1 MKSKIDSFYVKHN
14 CERLTQGDILRDFS
28 FLSIDDSSEYT
39 FQYIV
44 IISQDCDISY
54 SREQK
59 EDKNTQKILYNQ
71 YLPNILFTPAFIL
84 SDFKEG
90 IHLKK
95 LYNVEQKTFNITDLG
110 KIKDNSK
117 EIRYH
122 YLPYYEDFQV
132 QDLIIDFKIYFTLS
146 LDKILKVYQDKYV
159 ATISELFRESLSQR
173 FANYISRIGL
183 PIFGEEINND
193 NTPT

>member
-28 FLSIDDSSEYT
+28 FFSIDDSSEYT

-44 IISQDCDISY
+44 VVSQDCDISF

-90 IHLKK
+90 KHLKK
-95 LYNVEQKTFNITDLG
+95 LFNVEQKTFNITDLE

-146 LDKILKVYQDKYV
+146 LDKILEVYQDKYV

-183 PIFGEEINND
+183 PIFGDENKSE